1 MEEAR
6 GTDLRISDL
15 ERITG
20 TGRSTIHYYLR
31 RGLLSAPRRSG
42 RTMAYY
48 DQEHVKDLKA
58 IRKWRREGY
67 PLTMIER
74 KLQEARKRKGGGGG
88 GGESVRTGRRQLIMD
103 AAVGVFAR
111 KGYHKAR
118 ISDITS
124 AAGVGYSTFYLYF
137 PDKLDLL
144 AQSVD
149 EILQAMFADVIE
161 EIRHETDPLK
171 RLRKRAEV
179 AVVAHPEF
187 VDILSV
193 LRGTTEEEPRLE
205 AKRRELYE
213 YIAEHVGRDLER
225 AVQMGLLPPMDVE
238 MTAFMLVVGVLESAA
253 LLTRKGRESE
263 AYRLLDCFQ
272 DMLLPRGKPLQP
284 L

>member
-1 MEEAR
+1 MPKNAIVV
-6 GTDLRISDL
+6 GM
-15 ERITG
+15 
-20 TGRSTIHYYLR
+20 
-31 RGLLSAPRRSG
+31 PRSG
-42 RTMAYY
+42 TSLTA
-48 DQEHVKDLKA
+48 A
-58 IRKWRREGY
+58 I
-67 PLTMIER
+67 
-74 KLQEARKRKGGGGG
+74 
-88 GGESVRTGRRQLIMD
+88 
-103 AAVGVFAR
+103 FAR

-205 AKRRELYE
+205 AKRRELYD
-213 YIAEHVGRDLER
+213 YIAEHVGRDLEK
-225 AVQMGLLPPMDVE
+225 AVQMGLLLPMDVE

-253 LLTRKGRESE
+253 LLSRKGQ
-263 AYRLLDCFQ
+263 AFDAGRLLDCFQ
-272 DMLLPRGKPLQP
+272 AMLLPRRKPLQS